1 MSFLW
6 RVLLLDY
13 DLRSQGGWE
22 HFLYPQ
28 MQSHKHEFA
37 AMRPDLLNIAR
48 LITGN
53 PAMGQSVLIVTG

>member
-13 DLRSQGGWE
+13 DLRSQIGWG

-28 MQSHKHEFA
+28 MQSHKYELT
-37 AMRPDLLNIAR
+37 AMGLDLLNIAR
-48 LITGN
+48 LIMRN
-53 PAMGQSVLIVTG
+53 LAMGQSVLIVTG

>member
-13 DLRSQGGWE
+13 DLRSQVE